1 MEKKVNNIYNLSCNW
16 YMPELHEENYSLP
29 MFISG
34 EWIENEDGMIHNSF
48 SGKFVSFEDN
58 TLLGYAVD
66 EKKSKIN
73 QIIIGTIIEGKGVT
87 FCKIYDDDFISNP
100 TYYHVFANSLANN
113 MGLTDS
119 YYGEFFSRGLLP
131 DFKRLGLTSV
141 QAKKLTRDEAEIKRI
156 IEVYNK
162 MYEHIKGSEI
172 IGGLALDT
180 IEGLNPEETTKLISD
195 FADEM
200 LHADLPVV
208 LQQEVCTAQPGNQ

>member
-1 MEKKVNNIYNLSCNW
+1 MEKKVKNLYNLSCNW
-16 YMPELHEENYSLP
+16 YMPELSEEDISLP

-34 EWIENEDGMIHNSF
+34 EWSENEDGMIHNSF

-73 QIIIGTIIEGKGVT
+73 QLIIGTIIEGKGIT

-119 YYGEFFSRGLLP
+119 YYGEFFSRGILP
-131 DFKRLGLTSV
+131 NFKRLGLTSV
-141 QAKKLTRDEAEIKRI
+141 QAVKKIRDEAEIKKV
-156 IEVYNK
+156 IEIYNK
-162 MYEHIKGSEI
+162 LHEHIKEREL
-172 IGGLALDT
+172 IGGSALDVV
-180 IEGLNPEETTKLISD
+180 ENLNPEETKKLIND

-208 LQQEVCTAQPGNQ
+208 LQEEILKNQPSKQ